1 MRCGLHPSLAAP
13 GRHPVL
19 GHDPDMARLPWFPVA
34 VAGDSMEPTLRPGEW
49 WLARRARRVRVG
61 DVVVVRQPEQGDLL
75 TVKRITRR
83 EGSRWWV
90 EGDNAA
96 HSRDSRHYGPVD
108 PEAILARLVIRYR
121 PLPLRRVRRVD
132 G

>member
-1 MRCGLHPSLAAP
+1 
-13 GRHPVL
+13 
-19 GHDPDMARLPWFPVA
+19 MARLPWFPVA
-34 VAGDSMEPTLRPGEW
+34 VAGDSMEPTLRSGEW
-49 WLARRARRVRVG
+49 WLARRTHRVAVG

-96 HSRDSRHYGPVD
+96 HSRDSRHYGLVD
-108 PEAILARLVIRYR
+108 QEAIVGRLVVRYR
-121 PLPLRRVRRVD
+121 PLPLRRTSPR
-132 G
+132 GG

>member
-1 MRCGLHPSLAAP
+1 M
-13 GRHPVL
+13 GRL
-19 GHDPDMARLPWFPVA
+19 RWFPV
-34 VAGDSMEPTLRPGEW
+34 VIAGDSMEPSLSGGEW
-49 WLARRARRVRVG
+49 WLARRTGRVSVG
-61 DVVVVRQPEQGDLL
+61 DIVVVRPPDQTDLL

-90 EGDNAA
+90 EGDNVA